1 MAITMS
7 GATVTT
13 DQRDSLLGQTVDT
26 GIIGGGSGGGFLS
39 GLFGSSATAGAA
51 LAGVTPAFASEF
63 SSALEQYK
71 AEVKAKLDQLASV
84 GSNEAFQG
92 SGITSALTT
101 FVDSVREVA
110 QSYLDALSQA
120 EQQIIESVAQAYQT
134 QDQDLSG
141 NMNSDSSTVS
151 GSTAHV

>member
-13 DQRDSLLGQTVDT
+13 DQRDSLLGQSVDT
-26 GIIGGGSGGGFLS
+26 GIVGGSSGVLGVLS
-39 GLFGSSATAGAA
+39 GIFNSSGGAS
-51 LAGVTPAFASEF
+51 LAGITPQFASEF
-63 SSALEQYK
+63 GSALEQYK

-134 QDQDLSG
+134 QDSDLSG
-141 NMNSDSSTVS
+141 NMNSDSNTVS